1 MSGATGP
8 GAGYLDLAKYEQ
20 LAERITALQEMLM
33 SCCVCPR
40 RCSVDRRYEFGDC
53 ATGILPIV
61 AANTPHFG
69 EEPVI
74 SVKRGSG
81 TVFLANCNLRCAFCQ
96 NHEISQGKRASCP
109 SPTTAEKLAG
119 IFLKLQDGGCHNINW
134 VSPTHQVP
142 QLVEALGFAARRGLK
157 IPIVYNSNGY
167 DSIEVIRL
175 LEGIVDVYL
184 PDLKYS
190 DADTAR
196 EFSGVE
202 NYPIHA
208 QAAIREMHQQVG
220 DQWVLN
226 QEGALVRGLL
236 IRMLVLPNDLAGVE
250 NSLRWIAEELSPQ
263 IGISLMAQYYPSHR
277 ANDLARYPLLSRTIS
292 AGEWARALEALERW
306 MEGDHHFVQEYQAA
320 PRYYRPDFSDP
331 DTPFADI
338 DDFV

>member
-1 MSGATGP
+1 MTTAAGP
-8 GAGYLDLAKYEQ
+8 GYLELAKNGR
-20 LAERITALQEMLM
+20 LAERTATLQKLLT
-33 SCCVCPR
+33 SCSVCPR
-40 RCSVDRRYEFGDC
+40 RCSVDRRYEPGEC
-53 ATGILPIV
+53 ATGTLPVV
-61 AANTPHFG
+61 ASWTPHFG
-69 EEPVI
+69 EEPII
-74 SVKRGSG
+74 SGKRGSG

-96 NHEISQGKRASCP
+96 NHEISQGKRVSCP
-109 SPTTAEKLAG
+109 SLTTAERLATV
-119 IFLKLQDGGCHNINW
+119 FLELQDRGCHNINW

-142 QLVEALGFAARRGLK
+142 QLVEALELAARRGLR

-167 DSIEVIRL
+167 DSVEVIRL
-175 LEGIVDVYL
+175 LDGVVDVFM

-208 QAAIREMHQQVG
+208 QAAIREMHLQVG

-226 QEGALVRGLL
+226 QEGSIVRGLL
-236 IRMLVLPNDLAGVE
+236 IRMLVLPNNLAGVE
-250 NSLRWIAEELSPQ
+250 DSLRWVAEELSPQ
-263 IGISLMAQYYPSHR
+263 VGISLLAQYYPSHR
-277 ANDLARYPLLSRTIS
+277 ANDVTRYPLLSRTIS

-306 MEGDHHFVQEYQAA
+306 MKGDHHYVQDHQSA
-320 PRYYRPDFSDP
+320 PRYYRPDFTDH